1 MERHAGMA
9 DCGTSVFGPAS
20 CAPGTPPS
28 VPITE
33 QFWPDSAAFTRV
45 LERARACDAEAF
57 SLLYRR
63 FLPVIYRFVL
73 ARVGEVPLTEDL
85 TSETFFAAL
94 SGITSVRAQ
103 DELGFATW
111 LLGIARHKLGQHF
124 RRLKSRR
131 EIPLTAS
138 AAEAAE
144 PRATADE
151 DDPLSVLTA
160 RESWAEVVAALDRLT
175 VEQRTV
181 LLHRCILGR
190 SADEIA
196 HLMGKPANAIYGLQF
211 RALAALARHLERSG
225 SPDTVRRPT
234 NGPARERRSG
244 HAAR

>member
-1 MERHAGMA
+1 
-9 DCGTSVFGPAS
+9 
-20 CAPGTPPS
+20 

-33 QFWPDSAAFTRV
+33 QSWPEGSTFARV
-45 LERARACDAEAF
+45 LERARAREAEAF

-63 FLPVIYRFVL
+63 FLPVVYRFVL
-73 ARVGEVPLTEDL
+73 ARVGEVPLAEDL

-94 SGITSVRAQ
+94 SGITTVRAH

-111 LLGIARHKLGQHF
+111 LLAIARHKLGQHF

-131 EIPLTAS
+131 EIPLADSET
-138 AAEAAE
+138 EAAE
-144 PRATADE
+144 PRATAEE
-151 DDPLSVLTA
+151 DDPLRVLTA

-190 SADEIA
+190 STNEIA
-196 HLMGKPANAIYGLQF
+196 RLMGKPANAIYGMQF
-211 RALAALARHLERSG
+211 RALAALARHLESAR
-225 SPDTVRRPT
+225 SPDTGMRSAS
-234 NGPARERRSG
+234 GLARERRPG